1 MNKLILNPGNGI
13 TFPKR
18 GEYVKINLTIY
29 DNKKTILFDTKKIG
43 PIDVLYGQDKHITEF
58 EELIN
63 EMSLFEK
70 CSFELSGTRDNDLI
84 GKLAAGGNIVAEVE
98 ILDISNSPHQK

>member
-29 DNKKTILFDTKKIG
+29 DNKNITLLDTKRFGSIDILF
-43 PIDVLYGQDKHITEF
+43 GQNNYITEF
-58 EELIN
+58 EELIG

-70 CSFELSGTRDNDLI
+70 CSFELKSTKDNDI
-84 GKLAAGGNIVAEVE
+84 INKLTIGGNVVAEVE
-98 ILDISNSPHQK
+98 ILNISNSPHK